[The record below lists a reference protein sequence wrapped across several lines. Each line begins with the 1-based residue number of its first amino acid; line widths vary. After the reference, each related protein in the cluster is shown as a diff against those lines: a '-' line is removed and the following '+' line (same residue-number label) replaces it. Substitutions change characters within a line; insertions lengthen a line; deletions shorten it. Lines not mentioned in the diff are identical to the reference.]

1 MEPKGPAVLPCQVSI
16 EMISTVHLKKYFP
29 VVTGIRSLF
38 SKSKGKHVKAVD
50 DVSFD
55 IARGEV
61 LGLVGESG
69 CGKTTTGRVIVGLE
83 QPTDGEV
90 FVNEQS
96 CRQLKNQNPKQF
108 YRLVQMI
115 FQDPYGSIN
124 PQHNASQIL
133 TRPLRYQGV
142 NDKEQVNRKAIETLE
157 LVGLS
162 PAAEYWG
169 KYPHQLSGGQRQ
181 RLCIGRAI
189 ILEPQFLVADEPI
202 SMLDVSIKSGIL
214 KLLKNLIQK
223 KNLSLLYITH
233 DLATVGHI
241 CDSIAIMYLGRIVEI
256 GSTTAVLDHARHP
269 YTRALIS
276 AIPIPVP
283 DLNRVTV
290 NISGAVPDP
299 INLPQGCRF
308 SPRCP
313 WVASECYET
322 EPTLE
327 SQDSDGSH
335 KAACYYPLS
344 DDLMN

>member
-1 MEPKGPAVLPCQVSI
+1 
-16 EMISTVHLKKYFP
+16 MISTVHLKKYFP
-29 VVTGIRSLF
+29 VVSGIRSLF
-38 SKSKGKHVKAVD
+38 SKSKGNYVKAVD

-83 QPTDGEV
+83 SPTAGDV
-90 FVNEQS
+90 LINSQS
-96 CRQLKNQNPKQF
+96 CQQLKLQSRKKF
-108 YRLVQMI
+108 YRMTQMI

-124 PQHNASQIL
+124 PQHNVTQIL
-133 TRPLRYQGV
+133 SRPLRYQGID
-142 NDKEQVNRKAIETLE
+142 DKKRVYQKVCETLE

-162 PAAEYWG
+162 PDVEYLD

-189 ILEPQFLVADEPI
+189 ILDPEFIVADEPI

-214 KLLKNLIQK
+214 SLLKGLIRQ

-241 CDSIAIMYLGRIVEI
+241 CHAIAIMYLGRIVEI
-256 GSTTAVLDHARHP
+256 GPTDEVLDHCLHP
-269 YTRALIS
+269 YTQALIS
-276 AIPIPVP
+276 AIPIPDP
-283 DLNRVTV
+283 DWHRETID
-290 NISGAVPDP
+290 ISGAVPDP
-299 INLPQGCRF
+299 INLPPGCRF

-313 WVASECYET
+313 CAVAECAET
-322 EPTLE
+322 EPNLKPY
-327 SQDSDGSH
+327 GSNDNH
-335 KAACYYPLS
+335 KVACYRPLEG
-344 DDLMN
+344 